1 MTGDFHE
8 KKEWEKGEVYDF
20 KELNVNRHFNLIWWN
35 CFFLLFTCYLHQYWV
50 FVATP
55 TDKLLLPDDTAS
67 INYPTRIYNHRK
79 NLFNELEKEN
89 SFDSEYTWIKICDI
103 HGWKGKN
110 FQIEFLFVGKCWKKK
125 LKKHI

>member
-1 MTGDFHE
+1 MTGDFPE
-8 KKEWEKGEVYDF
+8 KNEWEKGEVYDF

-35 CFFLLFTCYLHQYWV
+35 CFFLLFTSYLHQYWV

-89 SFDSEYTWIKICDI
+89 SFDSKHTWIKMW
-103 HGWKGKN
+103 HTWVKR
-110 FQIEFLFVGKCWKKK
+110 
-125 LKKHI
+125 